1 MKASYIILP
10 ICILFLVFISCKSKE
25 RDNNQGNEFKETEFI
40 TVELNNEPE
49 TNKNTDKNDFFPI
62 NYFNDESI
70 IIEFNIN
77 EISLARHTDIDMIQN
92 VIPIYR
98 NESRVIENMDEI
110 EPNQTVIGI
119 LDKPFESI
127 ELSVLSEFSEN
138 TLLKIEDL
146 MNIFDIKLS
155 QNNIEKFESIGDYR
169 YIKIRIENI
178 TLFVYKQYMGFKLFI
193 VEYDNDYIY
202 TPMLKSGIGKNE
214 IINLLGN
221 PSAFSDERN
230 IFIYNSNKSLRQIN
244 IYFDDDKVK
253 NIQLISWGG
262 I

>member
-10 ICILFLVFISCKSKE
+10 IYILFLVFISCKSKE
-25 RDNNQGNEFKETEFI
+25 KENNQGNEFKETEFI
-40 TVELNNEPE
+40 TVELSNEPE
-49 TNKNTDKNDFFPI
+49 TNVNTDKNNFSPI
-62 NYFNDESI
+62 NYSNDESI
-70 IIEFNIN
+70 IIDFNIN

-92 VIPIYR
+92 VIPIYL

-110 EPNQTVIGI
+110 EPNQTVIEI

-138 TLLKIEDL
+138 TLFRIEDL

-169 YIKIRIENI
+169 YIKITIENI

-202 TPMLKSGIGKNE
+202 TPMLKSRIGKTE

-253 NIQLISWGG
+253 KIQLISWGG